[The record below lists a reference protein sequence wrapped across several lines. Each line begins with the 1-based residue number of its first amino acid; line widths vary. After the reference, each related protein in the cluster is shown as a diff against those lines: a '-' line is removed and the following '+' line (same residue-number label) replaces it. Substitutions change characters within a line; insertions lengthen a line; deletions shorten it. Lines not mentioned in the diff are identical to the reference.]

1 MIIFGAS
8 FDTIF
13 ESTFIKTPLHNT
25 LIRFSRLI
33 HHFVKMFSKTA
44 ILLSLAA
51 ATFAEP
57 IPQAAATTSSLDLAS
72 LTSQFASSYPT
83 SIDTAG
89 LSSGLDSETSLLGL
103 LSGLPT
109 LPASVASV
117 LATAVPTSEVT
128 RSDYACELVT
138 ATPAWYSSLPA
149 DVKSALKSYQTE
161 VESWYSEHSSAFAAA
176 SITAPAA
183 VCTGA
188 GAGTGAQATGGSGSG
203 SGSTGG
209 SSAAS
214 GTAKATG
221 SQGAA
226 PRATGA
232 IVGSVAGVMGV
243 LGLMAA
249 L

>member
-1 MIIFGAS
+1 
-8 FDTIF
+8 
-13 ESTFIKTPLHNT
+13 
-25 LIRFSRLI
+25 
-33 HHFVKMFSKTA
+33 MFSKTA

-57 IPQAAATTSSLDLAS
+57 IPQAATATSFDLAS
-72 LTSQFASSYPT
+72 LTSGLGSSYPT

-89 LSSGLDSETSLLGL
+89 LNSGLDSATSLLGL

-128 RSDYACELVT
+128 KSDYACELAT

-188 GAGTGAQATGGSGSG
+188 GAGTGTKATGSG

-209 SSAAS
+209 SSTGTAS